1 MTIQIKELSIKA
13 DISDKKE
20 NASYQNYQQEVDEGG
35 QQQSSIKKPSFH
47 SNTELKRRRE
57 R

>member
-20 NASYQNYQQEVDEGG
+20 NASYQNYQHEVDEGG